1 MKQSW
6 TTFNIGNLSGKTA
19 IVTGGNAGLGLATVH
34 QLLMHG
40 ADVVVAS
47 RSVER
52 GEKAVAGLGPQRGT
66 AEVLQLD
73 LADLASVEAFANAVK
88 ARHDKIDLLI
98 NNAGIMM
105 TDPAVTKDGFEL
117 QFGTN
122 HLGHFALTGH
132 LMEQITNTPGSRI
145 VNVSSLAHR
154 WGDMDQLPDA
164 GLDEPYKKVKAYG
177 RSKLANLLFTFELQ
191 RRFAV
196 MGADTMAIAAHPGS
210 AGTGLANHLLDG
222 RYTSKLQAP
231 FKALLTQPAE
241 AGALPTLRAATDPGA
256 FGGQYYGPDGMGE
269 QRGAPVIVA
278 AKPEAYDL
286 TLASDL
292 WSQSE
297 RLTGVS
303 YLN

>member
-117 QFGTN
+117 Q
-122 HLGHFALTGH
+122 
-132 LMEQITNTPGSRI
+132 
-145 VNVSSLAHR
+145 LAPTT
-154 WGDMDQLPDA
+154 WA
-164 GLDEPYKKVKAYG
+164 
-177 RSKLANLLFTFELQ
+177 
-191 RRFAV
+191 
-196 MGADTMAIAAHPGS
+196 
-210 AGTGLANHLLDG
+210 
-222 RYTSKLQAP
+222 
-231 FKALLTQPAE
+231 
-241 AGALPTLRAATDPGA
+241 TLR
-256 FGGQYYGPDGMGE
+256 
-269 QRGAPVIVA
+269 
-278 AKPEAYDL
+278 
-286 TLASDL
+286 
-292 WSQSE
+292 
-297 RLTGVS
+297 
-303 YLN
+303 